1 MLVLF
6 HFNTKRNNNEFSV
19 SQPVSIK
26 LDLQALVCFK
36 AFFAP
41 ALIMVYWIKADNS
54 HHHSPAFLDLQHFQ
68 RPQHF
73 PSAVMLFTTVVSYCV
88 IPCHVHCCADSGGE
102 LIMVKLRWIYGK
114 ALVLVLYFT
123 GIFLKQQAEALYD
136 ALVKR
141 ATRLKG
147 LFANFSRLLQT
158 SVVQFFSRLLS
169 WKVGQIAPC
178 WLVLLELIGACA
190 ATNHICRSEWQK
202 FVFFFLS

>member
-1 MLVLF
+1 MSCTLLWL
-6 HFNTKRNNNEFSV
+6 SV
-19 SQPVSIK
+19 
-26 LDLQALVCFK
+26 DC
-36 AFFAP
+36 
-41 ALIMVYWIKADNS
+41 
-54 HHHSPAFLDLQHFQ
+54 
-68 RPQHF
+68 
-73 PSAVMLFTTVVSYCV
+73 
-88 IPCHVHCCADSGGE
+88 GGE

-169 WKVGQIAPC
+169 CQSKVGQIAPC
-178 WLVLLELIGACA
+178 WLVLLELIVVCV

-202 FVFFFLS
+202 FVFIFFLNTQVYIRYWQQSENTWVQWSRSSPAPWSDTFCTGFKSSHVCRSTRSICFSLRWQNWADSTLRALQVILDRNGSMGYSK